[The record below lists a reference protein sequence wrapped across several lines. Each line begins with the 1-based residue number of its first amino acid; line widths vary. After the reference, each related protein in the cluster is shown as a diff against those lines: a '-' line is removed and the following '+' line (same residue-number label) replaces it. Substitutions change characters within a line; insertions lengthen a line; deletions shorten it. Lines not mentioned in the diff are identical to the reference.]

1 MKLPLIFI
9 APLALHLVI
18 SPTSAP
24 AAEHRRQTENILLIT
39 LDGLR
44 WQEVFQGADPELMNK
59 SNGGVQD
66 TNKLRKRF
74 GGETVEERREAL
86 LPFFWT
92 VVAKQGQVF
101 GNQKKGSV
109 ARVTN
114 GLKFSYPGYNEML
127 TGRPDPRVNSNGKVA
142 NPNITVLE
150 WLNREPAFN
159 QRVAAFCAWDVFPFI
174 LNRDRSGLFVRAGW
188 ESLADTRDS
197 PRAALLNELSRD
209 TARLWE
215 DEVYD
220 SFLFVAAADYL
231 KKQKPR
237 VFFVSFGETDEWA
250 HAGRYDQTLI
260 SARRTDDF
268 IHRLWELAQSMR
280 QYRGKTTLI
289 LTTDHGRGSGPAE
302 WKNHGQNVAGAED
315 VWMAFLGPDTKPLGE
330 RSNSSP
336 VTQSQVAPTIAAFLG
351 QDFSRSN
358 PAAAPP
364 IRDVLSRN

>member
-1 MKLPLIFI
+1 MKLPLILI
-9 APLALHLVI
+9 ASFALHLLGSTV
-18 SPTSAP
+18 PAM
-24 AAEHRRQTENILLIT
+24 AAEHGRRTENILLIT

-44 WQEVFQGADPELMNK
+44 WQEVFQGADPELMDK
-59 SNGGVQD
+59 SNGGIQD
-66 TNKLRKRF
+66 TNKLRKWF
-74 GGETVEERREAL
+74 GGGTVEERREAL

-92 VVAKQGQVF
+92 VMAKQGQVF
-101 GNQKKGSV
+101 GNQKKGSI

-127 TGRPDPRVNSNGKVA
+127 TGRPDSRVNSNAKIL
-142 NPNITVLE
+142 NPNVTVLE
-150 WLNREPAFN
+150 WLNGQPAFKN
-159 QRVAAFCAWDVFPFI
+159 RVAAFCAWDVFPFI
-174 LNRDRSGLFVRAGW
+174 LNRGRSGLFVRAGW
-188 ESLADTRDS
+188 EWLADSKDS
-197 PRAALLNELSRD
+197 PRAAVLNELSRD

-220 SFLFVAAADYL
+220 SFIFLAAADYL

-268 IHRLWELAQSMR
+268 IRRLWNLAQSMR

-302 WKNHGQNVAGAED
+302 WKNHGQNVPGAED
-315 VWMAFLGPDTKPLGE
+315 IWMAFLGPDTESLGE
-330 RSNSSP
+330 RSHSSP
-336 VTQSQVAPTIAAFLG
+336 LTQSQIAATIAAFLG
-351 QDFSRSN
+351 QDFPHSF
-358 PAAAPP
+358 PEAALA
-364 IRDVLSRN
+364 IREVLSRN